1 MTFIVLIIV
10 SIYQEITC
18 IDARL
23 ALQVR
28 LLCFINI
35 SDCRGHM
42 YGGFLTNNMLI
53 LKILPIVP
61 IESLGQPFHCQMV
74 SLMFAKEAIVCGF
87 FLIIK
92 HRLRF
97 LVKI

>member
-1 MTFIVLIIV
+1 
-10 SIYQEITC
+10 
-18 IDARL
+18 
-23 ALQVR
+23 
-28 LLCFINI
+28 
-35 SDCRGHM
+35 M
-42 YGGFLTNNMLI
+42 YGGFLTNSMLI

-74 SLMFAKEAIVCGF
+74 SLMFAKEAIVCGV

>member
-1 MTFIVLIIV
+1 MQDLHCKFIFYVL
-10 SIYQEITC
+10 STSQ
-18 IDARL
+18 
-23 ALQVR
+23 
-28 LLCFINI
+28 
-35 SDCRGHM
+35 M
-42 YGGFLTNNMLI
+42 YGRFLTNNMLI

-61 IESLGQPFHCQMV
+61 NESLGQPFHCQMV

>member
-1 MTFIVLIIV
+1 MQDLHCKFVFYVLLT
-10 SIYQEITC
+10 SQ
-18 IDARL
+18 
-23 ALQVR
+23 
-28 LLCFINI
+28 
-35 SDCRGHM
+35 M

-74 SLMFAKEAIVCGF
+74 SLMFAKEAIVCGG